1 MLGLKTQE
9 SRKFEKFFQIVQE
22 EAGALKKTF
31 FLECEDGHEKETE
44 ELEMCDLQG
53 WLVPSIKIGDFIPA
67 WKENSVDDEWD
78 DEFCFAVWD
87 I

>member
-1 MLGLKTQE
+1 
-9 SRKFEKFFQIVQE
+9 
-22 EAGALKKTF
+22 
-31 FLECEDGHEKETE
+31 
-44 ELEMCDLQG
+44 MCDLQG

-87 I
+87 DSAGLKIRFIKEF